1 MVVGLVHTG
10 DTNTDFQ
17 LLVEKTA
24 TDGTNSAVDLSAAS
38 AMQLVFTDPDGTET
52 TVTGT
57 ILNSP
62 GTDGLLR
69 YINNAGALT
78 IDKVGLW
85 KYRAKITFTVGGV
98 YQSNESSF
106 EVL

>member
-1 MVVGLVHTG
+1 MVVGKVHTG

-17 LLVEKTA
+17 LLVEKTG
-24 TDGTNSAVDLSAAS
+24 TNGTNSAVDLSAAS
-38 AMQLVFTDPDGTET
+38 VMQLIFTDPDGAET

-69 YINNAGALT
+69 YINSAGDLT
-78 IDKVGLW
+78 IGKIGLW

-98 YQSNESSF
+98 YQSNESTF